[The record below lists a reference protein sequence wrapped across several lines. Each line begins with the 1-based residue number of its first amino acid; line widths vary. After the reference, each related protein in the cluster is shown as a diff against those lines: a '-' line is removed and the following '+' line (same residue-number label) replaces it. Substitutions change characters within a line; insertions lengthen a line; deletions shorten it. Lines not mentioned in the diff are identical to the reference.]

1 MENLAIESRFIV
13 SSSPHVKSPETVQKI
28 MIDVLISL
36 VPAVV
41 AAAVFF
47 REQAIIPIVICMV
60 AAMATEF
67 VLVRKGGIFSDGSA
81 AVTGVLLALT
91 LPPGTPWWICVIGS
105 FTAIFLGKFIFGGL
119 GNNIFNPALV
129 GRAVLLAS
137 WGGRMTAWLSPVDL
151 KSTATP
157 LGLPQ
162 VDTAM
167 LDLFTGNISGSL
179 GETSAIALLVGGA
192 YLLYRGHIN
201 WRIPGGYIGSS
212 FIMGTL
218 LSAAGFQVDVM
229 SGVFHVLAGGL
240 LLGALFMATDMVTS
254 PVTPNG
260 QLIFGVGCGVLT
272 MLIRIYGN
280 FPEGVT
286 FAILLM
292 NAVTPIIDN
301 VTRPKIYGEVKK

>member
-1 MENLAIESRFIV
+1 MENLAVERKFVI
-13 SSSPHVKSPETVQKI
+13 SSSPHVRTPESVQKI

-47 REQAIIPIVICMV
+47 REQAIIPIVICLV

-67 VLVRKGGIFSDGSA
+67 VLVRKGGFFSDGSA

-91 LPPGTPWWICVIGS
+91 LPPGVSWWICVIGS
-105 FTAIFLGKFIFGGL
+105 ATAIILGKYIFGGL
-119 GNNIFNPALV
+119 GNNVFNPALV

-137 WGGRMTAWLSPVDL
+137 WGGRMTGWLGPIDL
-151 KSTATP
+151 KSSATP
-157 LGLPQ
+157 LAAEPGA
-162 VDTAM
+162 TALM
-167 LDLFTGNISGSL
+167 DLFTGNVAGSL
-179 GETSAIALLVGGA
+179 GETSAIALLIGA
-192 YLLYRGHIN
+192 GYLLYKNHIN
-201 WRIPGGYIGSS
+201 WRIPGGYIGSA
-212 FIMGTL
+212 FILGTL
-218 LSAAGFQVDVM
+218 LSAGGFQFDLT
-229 SGVFHVLAGGL
+229 SGLFHVLAGGL

-254 PVTPNG
+254 PVTPKG

-272 MLIRIYGN
+272 VLIRVFGN

-292 NAVTPIIDN
+292 NAVTPLIDN
-301 VTRPKIYGEVKK
+301 ATRPRFYGEVKK

>member
-1 MENLAIESRFIV
+1 MENLAVEKRFVV
-13 SSSPHVKSPETVQKI
+13 SSSPHVKTPETVQKI

-41 AAAVFF
+41 VAAVFF
-47 REQAIIPIVICMV
+47 REQAIIPIVICLV

-67 VLVRKGGIFSDGSA
+67 LLIRKGIFNDGSA

-91 LPPGTPWWICVIGS
+91 LPPGSDWWLCVIGAVS
-105 FTAIFLGKFIFGGL
+105 AIILGKYVFGGL

-137 WGGRMTAWLSPVDL
+137 WGGRMTSWLSPVDL

-157 LGLPQ
+157 LAEPGQAAL
-162 VDTAM
+162 V
-167 LDLFTGNISGSL
+167 DLFTGNVSGSL
-179 GETSAIALLVGGA
+179 GETSAIALLIGAA

-201 WRIPGGYIGSS
+201 WRIPGGYIGSAL
-212 FIMGTL
+212 IMGTVM
-218 LSAAGFQVDVM
+218 SAAGFGFDITM
-229 SGVFHVLAGGL
+229 GLWHVLAGGL

-260 QLIFGVGCGVLT
+260 QLIFGIGCGVLT

-280 FPEGVT
+280 YPEGVT
-286 FAILLM
+286 FAILIM
-292 NAVTPIIDN
+292 NAVTPLIDN
-301 VTRPKIYGEVKK
+301 ATRPRFYGEVKK

>member
-1 MENLAIESRFIV
+1 MENLAVERKFVV
-13 SSSPHVKSPETVQKI
+13 SSSPHVRTPETVQKI

-47 REQAIIPIVICMV
+47 REQAIIPIVICLI

-67 VLVRKGGIFSDGSA
+67 VLVRKGGLFSDGSA

-91 LPPGTPWWICVIGS
+91 LPPGVPWWICVIGS
-105 FTAIFLGKFIFGGL
+105 ASAIILGKIVFGGL

-137 WGGRMTAWLSPVDL
+137 WGGRMTAWLSPIDL

-157 LGLPQ
+157 LANIGGTPL
-162 VDTAM
+162 M
-167 LDLFTGNISGSL
+167 DLFTGNVAGSL
-179 GETSAIALLVGGA
+179 GETSAIALLIGAA
-192 YLLYRGHIN
+192 YLLYKKHID
-201 WRIPGGYIGSS
+201 WRIPGGYIVTAFILGTVLSS
-212 FIMGTL
+212 G
-218 LSAAGFQVDVM
+218 GFQFDLTL
-229 SGVFHVLAGGL
+229 GLFHVLAGGL

-272 MLIRIYGN
+272 VLIRIFGN

-286 FAILLM
+286 FSILIM
-292 NAVTPIIDN
+292 NALTPLIDKA
-301 VTRPKIYGEVKK
+301 TRPRFYGEVKK

>member
-1 MENLAIESRFIV
+1 MENLVVEKKYVV
-13 SSSPHVKSPETVQKI
+13 SSSPHVRSPETVQKI

-41 AAAVFF
+41 VAAVFF
-47 REQAIIPIVICMV
+47 REQAIIPIVICLV

-67 VLVRKGGIFSDGSA
+67 LVLRKGIFNDGSA
-81 AVTGVLLALT
+81 AVTGILLALT
-91 LPPGTPWWICVIGS
+91 LPPGSAWWMCVVGAVS
-105 FTAIFLGKFIFGGL
+105 AIILGKYVFGGL

-157 LGLPQ
+157 LAEPGQAAL
-162 VDTAM
+162 VD
-167 LDLFTGNISGSL
+167 LITGNVAGSL
-179 GETSAIALLVGGA
+179 GETSAIALLIGAA
-192 YLLYRGHIN
+192 YLLYKGHIN
-201 WRIPGGYIGSS
+201 WRIPGGYIGSALVLGAVLTAGGLG
-212 FIMGTL
+212 FDINMGL
-218 LSAAGFQVDVM
+218 
-229 SGVFHVLAGGL
+229 FHVMAGGL

-260 QLIFGVGCGVLT
+260 QLIFGIGCGVLT
-272 MLIRIYGN
+272 LLIRVYGN

-286 FAILLM
+286 FAILIM
-292 NAVTPIIDN
+292 NALTPIIDN
-301 VTRPKIYGEVKK
+301 ATRPRFYGEVKK

>member
-1 MENLAIESRFIV
+1 MENLAVEKRFVV
-13 SSSPHVKSPETVQKI
+13 SSSPHVKTPETVQKI
-28 MIDVLISL
+28 MIDVLIAL

-41 AAAVFF
+41 VAAVFF
-47 REQAIIPIVICMV
+47 REQAIIPIVICLV

-67 VLVRKGGIFSDGSA
+67 LLIRKGIFNDGSA

-91 LPPGTPWWICVIGS
+91 LPPGSDWWLCVIGAVS
-105 FTAIFLGKFIFGGL
+105 AIILGKYVFGGL

-137 WGGRMTAWLSPVDL
+137 WGGRMTAWMSPVDL

-157 LGLPQ
+157 LAEPGQAAL
-162 VDTAM
+162 V
-167 LDLFTGNISGSL
+167 DLFTGNVSGSL
-179 GETSAIALLVGGA
+179 GETSAVALLIGAA

-201 WRIPGGYIGSS
+201 WRIPGGYIGSAL
-212 FIMGTL
+212 IMGTVM
-218 LSAAGFQVDVM
+218 SAAGFGFDINM
-229 SGVFHVLAGGL
+229 GLWHVLAGGL

-260 QLIFGVGCGVLT
+260 QLIFGIGCGVLT

-280 FPEGVT
+280 YPEGVT
-286 FAILLM
+286 FAILIM
-292 NAVTPIIDN
+292 NAVTPLIDN
-301 VTRPKIYGEVKK
+301 ATRPRFYGEVKK

>member
-1 MENLAIESRFIV
+1 MENLAVEKRFVV
-13 SSSPHVKSPETVQKI
+13 SSSPHVKTPETVQKI
-28 MIDVLISL
+28 MIDVLIAL

-41 AAAVFF
+41 VAAVFF
-47 REQAIIPIVICMV
+47 REKAIIPIVICLV

-67 VLVRKGGIFSDGSA
+67 LLIRKGIFNDGSA

-91 LPPGTPWWICVIGS
+91 LPPGSDWWLCVIGAVS
-105 FTAIFLGKFIFGGL
+105 AIILGKYVFGGL

-157 LGLPQ
+157 LAEPGQAAL
-162 VDTAM
+162 V
-167 LDLFTGNISGSL
+167 DLFTGNVAGCL
-179 GETSAIALLVGGA
+179 GETSAVALLIGAA

-201 WRIPGGYIGSS
+201 WRIPGGYIGSAL
-212 FIMGTL
+212 IMGTVM
-218 LSAAGFQVDVM
+218 SAAGFGFDITM
-229 SGVFHVLAGGL
+229 GLWHVLAGGL

-260 QLIFGVGCGVLT
+260 QLIFGIGCGVLT

-280 FPEGVT
+280 YPEGVT
-286 FAILLM
+286 FAILIM
-292 NAVTPIIDN
+292 NAVTPLIDN
-301 VTRPKIYGEVKK
+301 ATRPRFYGEVKK